1 MIVID
6 KTKVMNFEGALR
18 AMRNP
23 MDSWE
28 LSDSLF
34 YNDLI
39 LYGDNML
46 FKIGEN
52 DLKLALKL
60 VEAGTDHS
68 KFLRQI
74 IVNAD
79 IIAPLY
85 WWKQFDQYKVGT
97 VSNSTSTMHTIHKY
111 KFVKEM
117 FSIDKDDEYW
127 DFVIKHLEELR
138 QKYLKTKNIKYWM
151 EIIQKLPESFNQLR
165 TVTLNYAVLRNIYKS
180 RTNHKLNEWHDFCEW
195 IETLP
200 GSKLI
205 TI

>member
-1 MIVID
+1 MIIID

-28 LSDSLF
+28 LSDSYF
-34 YNDLI
+34 YDDVM
-39 LYGDNML
+39 LYGDNEL
-46 FKIGEN
+46 LKIGEN

-60 VEAGTDHS
+60 VQAGTDHA

-79 IIAPLY
+79 ITAPLY

-97 VSNSTSTMHTIHKY
+97 VTNSTSTMHTIHKY

-117 FSIDKDDEYW
+117 FSIDEDDEYW
-127 DFVIKHLEELR
+127 DFVVNHLEELR
-138 QKYLKTKNIKYWM
+138 QKYLETKDSKYWR

-180 RTNHKLNEWHDFCEW
+180 RANHKLNEWHEFCKW

-200 GSKLI
+200 VSELI
-205 TI
+205 TY